1 MKHITILLLV
11 LILSSCSMGR
21 HAPLH
26 GAMNRTG
33 YKAHKDLQ
41 NRLSGQYDG
50 PANLKRPNKFKR
62 RHFPKRLTGD
72 LLRDLECPEWFPT
85 ACDILP
91 VYCQLDQPQ

>member
-1 MKHITILLLV
+1 
-11 LILSSCSMGR
+11 
-21 HAPLH
+21 
-26 GAMNRTG
+26 MNRTG

-72 LLRDLECPEWFPT
+72 LLWDLQCPEWSPT
-85 ACDILP
+85 ACDTLP